1 MVVRSIMVQDYST
14 GTQYVYGDQS
24 GTWQSIKAVGGSV
37 FSGGN
42 KPVQNAPSVTATA
55 SGQPLPFTPQQTGDS
70 TRPSVYPWIPGTS
83 SAAPQPTFSNY
94 PGLPAG
100 WSVSDTGKVVP
111 PSSAPVSKPF
121 FPHAPVRYP
130 PLRHVTNK
138 HPRCPKPL
146 PLRNCLQLRLRL
158 CLALLNLQ
166 SSLPTTPRASP
177 RSSLCT
183 PAPHPPQQQPAAYK
197 TMLHKQERPLP
208 LRQATLLPA
217 SLTAF
222 TSNCCPSSLASCGV
236 RHGRFMSAPYLAF
249 S

>member
-14 GTQYVYGDQS
+14 GTQYIYGDQS
-24 GTWQSIKAVGGSV
+24 GTSQSIKSNGGTV

-83 SAAPQPTFSNY
+83 SAAPQSTFSNY

-100 WSVSDTGKVVP
+100 WTVSDTGKVVP
-111 PSSAPVSKPF
+111 PSSAPVSKPL
-121 FPHAPVRYP
+121 FPHAPVRFP
-130 PLRHVTNK
+130 LLRHVTNN
-138 HPRCPKPL
+138 PRRCPKPL
-146 PLRNCLQLRLRL
+146 PLRNCLQLRLRVR
-158 CLALLNLQ
+158 LAVLSPR
-166 SSLPTTPRASP
+166 SSLPTIPRASL

-183 PAPHPPQQQPAAYK
+183 PAPLPPPQQPGAYK
-197 TMLHKQERPLP
+197 TTLRRLARLWLP
-208 LRQATLLPA
+208 LQSTRLLD

-222 TSNCCPSSLASCGV
+222 TSS
-236 RHGRFMSAPYLAF
+236 
-249 S
+249 